1 MSQPTNPVKRLWNLL
16 REEKE
21 DITAIYF
28 FAILGGVIQLSLPV
42 GIQAIIGYVLGGV
55 LSASLVVL
63 ISVLV
68 AAVLLTGVMQ
78 LSQMQLIERIQQR
91 IFTRYA
97 YAFADRIPKLDL
109 KTMDAYYLPELVNR
123 FFETTSLQ
131 KSLSKM
137 LLDIPGASI
146 QVLFGL
152 LLLSLYHPF
161 FIFFGILLLLL
172 LWLILYLT
180 GNKGLH
186 SSLTESRHKYEVAG
200 WLEEMARLSK
210 SFKMSSFSGL
220 HLKKTD
226 AKTIDY
232 LHARTLHFGVL
243 QLQYKTLIIFKVAI
257 TAAMLT
263 LGVVLLLNQQLN
275 IGQFVAAEIIIITI
289 INRHHHTQRLSAV
302 MRWT

>member
-1 MSQPTNPVKRLWNLL
+1 MSSTSSPVKRLWNLL
-16 REEKE
+16 QEEKAE
-21 DITAIYF
+21 ITAIYF
-28 FAILGGVIQLSLPV
+28 FAIFGGLIQLSLPV
-42 GIQAIIGYVLGGV
+42 GIQAIVGYVLGGV
-55 LSASLVVL
+55 LSAALVVL

-68 AAVLLTGVMQ
+68 VAVLLTGLLQ
-78 LSQMQLIERIQQR
+78 LSQMQLIEKIQQR

-97 YAFADRIPKLDL
+97 YAFADRIPRLDL
-109 KTMDAYYLPELVNR
+109 KTIDAYYLPELVNR
-123 FFETTSLQ
+123 FFETTNLQ
-131 KSLSKM
+131 KSLSKI
-137 LLDIPGASI
+137 LLDIPAATV

-161 FIFFGILLLLL
+161 FIFFGILLLVL

-180 GNKGLH
+180 GNKGLN
-186 SSLTESRHKYEVAG
+186 SSLTESKHKYAVAG

-210 SFKMSSFSGL
+210 SFKMNSFSGL

-226 AKTIDY
+226 SRTISF
-232 LHARTLHFGVL
+232 LKARTVHFGVL
-243 QLQYKTLIIFKVAI
+243 ELQYKTLIFFKVTI

-289 INRHHHTQRLSAV
+289 INAV
-302 MRWT
+302 